1 MLFREKLN
9 QKAFTLTLEIDP
21 PRGSGIKKILKEI
34 EPLIPH
40 VDALNIACCPVAKL
54 RMDPMAFGAIVARE
68 FGVETILHITMRD
81 MSLLGLQSWLIG
93 CDALNLSNFLVMTGD
108 APKHSNIP
116 ETKGVFQGNS
126 MVLMKIMQKMNQG
139 LHSGGGKLNKK
150 SRLYFGATANPTA
163 INLINEA
170 KKMQKKVDAGA
181 SFFQT
186 QPVFQMRTVREYLKV
201 TAEVTAPSII
211 GTMLLKDYESSLWL
225 NQNVPGLFVPS
236 EILARLK
243 KNNHQDEALQ
253 VVTDF
258 LKDGLSEL
266 GGLHLFPMN
275 NYGAMRELLAE
286 LKTLKA

>member
-21 PRGSGIKKILKEI
+21 PRGSGVKKILKEI

-93 CDALNLSNFLVMTGD
+93 CEALNLSNFLVMTGD

-126 MVLMKIMQKMNQG
+126 MVLMKIMKKMNQG

-201 TAEVTAPSII
+201 TEEVTAPSII

-258 LKDGLSEL
+258 LRDGLNEL